1 MAELPTGTVT
11 FHFTDIKG
19 SSTRWEQ
26 HFQAMR
32 AAQQRH
38 DLILRQ
44 IIDAHGGVVFERP
57 GDAFCAAFA
66 SPPEALR
73 AALAAQRA
81 LQASAGAGPRSRLS
95 WLRPIKKSLSLLVK
109 PRRA

>member
-11 FHFTDIKG
+11 FLFTDIEG

-66 SPPEALR
+66 SPPEALT
-73 AALAAQRA
+73 AALVAQRA
-81 LQASAGAGPRSRLS
+81 LQTEPWGARSRLS

>member
-11 FHFTDIKG
+11 FLFTDIEG

-32 AAQQRH
+32 AALQRH

-57 GDAFCAAFA
+57 GDAFCAAVA
-66 SPPEALR
+66 SPPEALT

-81 LQASAGAGPRSRLS
+81 LQAEPWGATAIPAFVATAYQEISVSVG
-95 WLRPIKKSLSLLVK
+95 
-109 PRRA
+109 